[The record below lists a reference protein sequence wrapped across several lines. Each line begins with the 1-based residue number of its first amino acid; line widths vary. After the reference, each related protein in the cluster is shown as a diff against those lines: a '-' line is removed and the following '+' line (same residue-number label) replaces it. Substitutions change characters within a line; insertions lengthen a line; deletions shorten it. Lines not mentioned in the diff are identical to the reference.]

1 LERIATSMLRGAA
14 FGATVQHVINS
25 QEILKAFNS
34 GLE

>member
-1 LERIATSMLRGAA
+1 LERIATSMLRGAV
-14 FGATVQHVINS
+14 FGAMMQRVINS